1 MLERCPIINLS
12 ASLQARTPA
21 ARRPW
26 QTPPIKKLVFVTN
39 GIFPVTDRHG
49 ADLSGLIRGAERH
62 CKSFK
67 INNIKS

>member
-1 MLERCPIINLS
+1 MRKKKVHGLS
-12 ASLQARTPA
+12 RGAS
-21 ARRPW
+21 W
-26 QTPPIKKLVFVTN
+26 QNPPIKKLVFVTN

-49 ADLSGLIRGAERH
+49 VDLLGPIRGAEYR

>member
-1 MLERCPIINLS
+1 MACRAAP
-12 ASLQARTPA
+12 LQN
-21 ARRPW
+21 
-26 QTPPIKKLVFVTN
+26 PPIKKLVFVTN

-49 ADLSGLIRGAERH
+49 VDLLELIRGAEYR